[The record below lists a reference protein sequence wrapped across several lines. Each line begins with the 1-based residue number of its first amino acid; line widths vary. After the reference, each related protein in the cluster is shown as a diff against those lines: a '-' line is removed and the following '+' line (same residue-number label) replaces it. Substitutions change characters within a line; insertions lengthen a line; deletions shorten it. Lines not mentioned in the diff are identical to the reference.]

1 MAESQEN
8 MQVQQFASKLA
19 EFGKNLKD
27 ATTTNTMIVKTIDKE
42 TSELRT
48 TALNLIKLV
57 SETIATLKQSVKAS
71 EKAGVASGPLKE
83 QIAKLEEILRGLNAE
98 VGNIKISNETGQN
111 IRSNLEDIK
120 SSLEQQEK
128 ILKDSGSPGEG
139 PSGTILS
146 RLFTTGDTGDEGIAG
161 TTEDE
166 GTAETRFNGGKRRRH
181 RRTAH
186 KTNRRKKSHNKHKVR
201 KTLKRK
207 RMNRRK

>member
-27 ATTTNTMIVKTIDKE
+27 ATTTNTTIVQTIDKE

-98 VGNIKISNETGQN
+98 VGNIKISNETGEN

-120 SSLEQQEK
+120 TSLEQQER

-139 PSGTILS
+139 PSGNILS
-146 RLFTTGDTGDEGIAG
+146 RLLPTGDS
-161 TTEDE
+161 EDE
-166 GTAETRFNGGKRRRH
+166 GTAETSFNGGKRRRH